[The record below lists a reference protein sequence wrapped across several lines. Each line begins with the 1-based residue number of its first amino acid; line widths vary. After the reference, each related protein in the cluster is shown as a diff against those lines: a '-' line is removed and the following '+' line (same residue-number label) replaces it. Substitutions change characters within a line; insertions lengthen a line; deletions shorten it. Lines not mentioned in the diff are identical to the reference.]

1 MDKGIQKA
9 TAAIVLNSLG
19 GGVVPRVGLEYITVG
34 RRNEIGAL
42 LQDVELIQAG
52 GSAIRFIEGRYG
64 SGKTFLLYALKNH
77 VLERNFVVS
86 DVELSVDKRLV
97 GNKGQGIAAYREML
111 HNLATR
117 GCPDQGA
124 LKPVLDK
131 WISEL
136 ENEVEQESG
145 LTPGHESFDIK
156 VSQKVH
162 KITSSLE
169 EKVNGFDFAKV
180 LSIYYKGHRMGD
192 DKLQQKAFRWMCGEY
207 RTKSEAKSDLGVNL
221 IITDDNWYDFIKLWA
236 EFVVKAGYTGLY
248 ICMDELASIYE
259 IPSKVGRDYNYSKL
273 LAIYNDVLQGKASHL
288 GFLMGIT
295 KEAMEDPV
303 RGIYGYEPLRSRL
316 ENRKIAGGAAE
327 ELRDLAAPVI
337 ALSPLN
343 PGEIY
348 VLLEKLTQLH
358 EIVYGY
364 ESKLEHDDFIYFLKN
379 QYARVRNTEEM
390 TAREM
395 IRNYITLLNL
405 TQQNS
410 DRPKEE
416 ILYAEEDYNV
426 KSN

>member
-1 MDKGIQKA
+1 M
-9 TAAIVLNSLG
+9 
-19 GGVVPRVGLEYITVG
+19 
-34 RRNEIGAL
+34 
-42 LQDVELIQAG
+42 
-52 GSAIRFIEGRYG
+52 
-64 SGKTFLLYALKNH
+64 
-77 VLERNFVVS
+77 
-86 DVELSVDKRLV
+86 
-97 GNKGQGIAAYREML
+97 
-111 HNLATR
+111 
-117 GCPDQGA
+117 
-124 LKPVLDK
+124 KPVLDK

-145 LTPGHESFDIK
+145 LIPGHESFDIK

-162 KITSSLE
+162 RITSSLE

-207 RTKSEAKSDLGVNL
+207 RTKSEAKSDLGVNQV
-221 IITDDNWYDFIKLWA
+221 ITDDNWYDFIKLWA
-236 EFVVKAGYTGLY
+236 EFVVKAGYAGLY

-416 ILYAEEDYNV
+416 ILYAVEDYNV

>member
-1 MDKGIQKA
+1 
-9 TAAIVLNSLG
+9 
-19 GGVVPRVGLEYITVG
+19 
-34 RRNEIGAL
+34 
-42 LQDVELIQAG
+42 
-52 GSAIRFIEGRYG
+52 
-64 SGKTFLLYALKNH
+64 
-77 VLERNFVVS
+77 
-86 DVELSVDKRLV
+86 
-97 GNKGQGIAAYREML
+97 
-111 HNLATR
+111 
-117 GCPDQGA
+117 
-124 LKPVLDK
+124 
-131 WISEL
+131 
-136 ENEVEQESG
+136 
-145 LTPGHESFDIK
+145 
-156 VSQKVH
+156 
-162 KITSSLE
+162 
-169 EKVNGFDFAKV
+169 
-180 LSIYYKGHRMGD
+180 
-192 DKLQQKAFRWMCGEY
+192 
-207 RTKSEAKSDLGVNL
+207 
-221 IITDDNWYDFIKLWA
+221 
-236 EFVVKAGYTGLY
+236 
-248 ICMDELASIYE
+248 MDELASIYE

-337 ALSPLN
+337 ALSPIT
-343 PGEIY
+343 GEICMPR
-348 VLLEKLTQLH
+348 KLTQLRPG
-358 EIVYGY
+358 IVYGY

-416 ILYAEEDYNV
+416 ILYAVEDYNV

>member
-1 MDKGIQKA
+1 M
-9 TAAIVLNSLG
+9 
-19 GGVVPRVGLEYITVG
+19 
-34 RRNEIGAL
+34 
-42 LQDVELIQAG
+42 
-52 GSAIRFIEGRYG
+52 
-64 SGKTFLLYALKNH
+64 
-77 VLERNFVVS
+77 
-86 DVELSVDKRLV
+86 
-97 GNKGQGIAAYREML
+97 
-111 HNLATR
+111 
-117 GCPDQGA
+117 
-124 LKPVLDK
+124 
-131 WISEL
+131 
-136 ENEVEQESG
+136 
-145 LTPGHESFDIK
+145 
-156 VSQKVH
+156 
-162 KITSSLE
+162 
-169 EKVNGFDFAKV
+169 
-180 LSIYYKGHRMGD
+180 
-192 DKLQQKAFRWMCGEY
+192 
-207 RTKSEAKSDLGVNL
+207 NL

-236 EFVVKAGYTGLY
+236 EFVVKAGYAGLY

-364 ESKLEHDDFIYFLKN
+364 ESKLEHDDFIYFPKN

-416 ILYAEEDYNV
+416 ILYAVEDYNV